1 LTKYQYLS
9 DKFKQ
14 DFFKYKN
21 HIDPNEHFN
30 KGKLMP
36 GGNLNNAFTPS
47 LRLVE
52 QEALILER
60 GCWYVHCHRQRAYAW
75 LRIDELHDIHYVLF

>member
-1 LTKYQYLS
+1 MLESAEKVVDEIMILAQQLGGVISGEHGIGLTKYQYLS

-21 HIDPNEHFN
+21 HIDPNGHFN

-36 GGNLNNAFTPS
+36 NGNLNNAFTPS
-47 LRLVE
+47 LRLVNA
-52 QEALILER
+52 Q
-60 GCWYVHCHRQRAYAW
+60 
-75 LRIDELHDIHYVLF
+75 